1 MTAFDDDYDIRTFP
15 AALAPESTDDEPRA
29 DAETARW
36 VRAEALGFHEAAP
49 DENAVG
55 RTARRLAADGRTET
69 GVYPREPR
77 DGSLDAEG
85 QPVATFESFVKS
97 LNVGGGRLLDA
108 HLISG
113 VTVQPTH
120 RRRGLLRRLMTDD
133 LARAKG
139 AGLAVAALTASEGSI
154 YRRFGFGVGV
164 RERTIEVDQRRASG
178 LLGDPEGSTELV
190 SRDALVELAPA
201 VFARYH
207 ARTPGSID
215 RHEGAWN
222 RLLGRERPDGTPD
235 PAVRGAVHRDS
246 SGVVDGYVAY
256 RLEGAD
262 GARTLVVLDLVSATD
277 DAYLGLWQLLLSV
290 DLVATVQY
298 AGAQQSDPLG
308 HALVDGRAVRV
319 THDEDH
325 VWFRVL
331 DTVAALQ
338 ARPWAADGVVTIAVG
353 DSLGHAAGTF
363 RVTSE
368 GGSAT
373 VKRAAVRRAD
383 IELDVATLGS
393 LWLGGVDPVTLAAAG
408 LVRERRK
415 GAVQTVR
422 AMIAADRPLHSITH
436 F

>member
-15 AALAPESTDDEPRA
+15 AALGPDSTEAEPRA
-29 DAETARW
+29 DEATGAW
-36 VRAEALGFHEAAP
+36 VSAEALGFHETALDAA
-49 DENAVG
+49 AVG

-69 GVYPREPR
+69 GVYLREPR
-77 DGSLDAEG
+77 EGSLEADG
-85 QPVATFESFVKS
+85 LPVATFESFVKTV
-97 LNVGGGRLLDA
+97 NVGGGRLLDA

-120 RRRGLLRRLMTDD
+120 RRRGILRRMMTDD
-133 LARAKG
+133 LARAAS

-164 RERTIEVDQRRASG
+164 RERTVEVDPRRASG
-178 LLGDPEGSTELV
+178 LLGEPEGTTELV
-190 SRDALVELAPA
+190 SRAALVELAPA
-201 VFARYH
+201 VFARFH

-222 RLLGRERPDGTPD
+222 RMLGRERPDGTPD

-246 SGVVDGYVAY
+246 AGAVDGYVSY
-256 RLEGAD
+256 RVEGSDEAH
-262 GARTLVVLDLVSATD
+262 TLVVLDLVAATD
-277 DAYLGLWQLLLSV
+277 DAYLGLWQLLLSI
-290 DLVATVQY
+290 DLVASVRY
-298 AGAQQSDPLG
+298 ADAPQHDPLS
-308 HALVDGRAVRV
+308 HALVNGRALRV

-331 DTVAALQ
+331 DAVAALQ

-353 DSLGHAAGTF
+353 DALGHAAGTF

-383 IELDVATLGS
+383 VELDVATLGS

-415 GAVQTVR
+415 GAVQTLR
-422 AMIAADRPLHSITH
+422 AMLAPDRPLHSITG

>member
-1 MTAFDDDYDIRTFP
+1 VTAFDDDYDIRTFA
-15 AALAPESTDDEPRA
+15 AALSPESTDDQPRA
-29 DAETARW
+29 DAETAAW
-36 VRAEALGFHEAAP
+36 IRAEALGFHEAAP
-49 DENAVG
+49 DDAAVG
-55 RTARRLAADGRTET
+55 RTARRLAADGRRET
-69 GVYPREPR
+69 GVHPREPR
-77 DGSLDAEG
+77 EGALDADG
-85 QPVATFESFVKS
+85 LPVATFESFVES
-97 LNVGGGRLLDA
+97 LNVGGGRLIDA

-120 RRRGLLRRLMTDD
+120 RRRGILRRLMTDD
-133 LARAKG
+133 LARAKS

-164 RERTIEVDQRRASG
+164 RERTIEVDPRRASG
-178 LLGDPEGSTELV
+178 LLGDPEGAVELV
-190 SRDALVELAPA
+190 SRDALDGLAPG
-201 VFARYH
+201 VFARFH

-215 RHEGAWN
+215 RHEGSWN

-246 SGVVDGYVAY
+246 AGTLDGYVSY
-256 RLEGAD
+256 RLEGENEAH
-262 GARTLVVLDLVSATD
+262 TLVVLDLVAATD

-290 DLVATVQY
+290 DLVARVRF
-298 AGAQQSDPLG
+298 AGASQSDPIG
-308 HALVDGRAVRV
+308 HALVNGRALRV

-325 VWFRVL
+325 VWFRIL

-422 AMIAADRPLHSITH
+422 AMIAPDRPVHSITH